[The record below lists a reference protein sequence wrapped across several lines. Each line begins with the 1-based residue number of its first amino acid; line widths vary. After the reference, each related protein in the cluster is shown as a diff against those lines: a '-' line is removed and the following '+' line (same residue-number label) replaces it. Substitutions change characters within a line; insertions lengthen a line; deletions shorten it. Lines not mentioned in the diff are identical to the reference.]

1 MPQYLG
7 RTGKGSDPL
16 VARSSSDGTVTPI
29 YLDHNATT
37 PVDAQVLETML
48 PFLRGE
54 FGNPSSADA
63 LGRRAHA
70 AVERARAEVAHL
82 IGAAPEEVV
91 FTGGATEATNL
102 AIRGPATSRAGRSI
116 VVTTNVEHP
125 ATEACCNLLQRWGH
139 AVRRVSA
146 KSSGIVPAEHM
157 AAMIDDR
164 TALVTVIHA
173 QNEIGTLQPVR
184 EIARAARARDAL
196 MHTDAAQSVG
206 KIPVDVNE
214 LEVDLLTIAGHK
226 LYAPKGIGALYVRRG
241 VELSPVVVGA
251 GQEHGLRPGT
261 ENVAFI
267 VGLGAAC
274 AVAART
280 LEVSRKRMAE
290 LSAQLLTRLL
300 VEVPGLALVGDP
312 VRRLPN
318 TLKVLFPDASG
329 RRVLEA
335 CPGVLASTGSACHAD
350 SEEPS
355 AILTALGIPRDRA
368 LGAVRLSLGRATTR
382 EDVELAASEL
392 AAAWRRLR
400 TTVEVAH

>member
-1 MPQYLG
+1 MPQEDG
-7 RTGKGSDPL
+7 RSGKGSDPL
-16 VARSSSDGTVTPI
+16 VLQSDGTVSPI
-29 YLDHNATT
+29 YLDYNATT
-37 PVDAQVLETML
+37 PVDAAVLEAML
-48 PFLRGE
+48 PYLGGE
-54 FGNPSSADA
+54 FGNPSSAYA

-70 AVERARAEVAHL
+70 AVERARAEVAQL
-82 IGAAPEEVV
+82 IGAAPEEIV

-102 AIRGPATSRAGRSI
+102 AIRGPATLRAGRSV
-116 VVTTNVEHP
+116 VVTTNIEHP
-125 ATEACCNLLQRWGH
+125 ATEACCYLLQRWGH
-139 AVRRVSA
+139 AVRRVAA
-146 KSSGIVPAEHM
+146 KGTGIVPAQHM
-157 AAMIDDR
+157 AVTIDDR

-184 EIARAARARDAL
+184 EIAQAARARGAL

-206 KIPVDVNE
+206 KIPVDVKE

-226 LYAPKGIGALYVRRG
+226 LYAPKGIGALYVRKG
-241 VELSPVVVGA
+241 VELSPVLVGA

-274 AVAART
+274 AIAARV
-280 LEVSRKRMAE
+280 LEASRKSMAE
-290 LSAQLLTRLL
+290 LSARLL
-300 VEVPGLALVGDP
+300 SALAAEVPGLVLVGDP

-318 TLKVLFPDASG
+318 TLDVLFPDASG
-329 RRVLEA
+329 RRILEA

-368 LGAVRLSLGRATTR
+368 LGAVRLSLGRATALDDIERAAT
-382 EDVELAASEL
+382 ELAN
-392 AAAWRRLR
+392 AWRSVR
-400 TTVEVAH
+400 TTVEAAH